1 MTALTARQRSLAG
14 LPAVIAAVIC
24 LSTGST
30 VVRKIDAPGITIACL
45 RSLFAALI
53 WQALLA
59 AQGRHIT
66 WTSIRRIG
74 PAGAFFGINIAA
86 FFAAITH
93 TSIANAEFIGAL
105 SPILVLPAGAMLFK
119 EPIPWKALPWGLGAV
134 IGVSLVLFNAPSSGR
149 SSWQGNI
156 LVVMAV
162 ILWVSYLLAAKH
174 ARREGGVDVVEFMA
188 TSTLVAGLV
197 LLPVVVVQGR
207 LDDIP
212 AHGWP
217 WLILLTLVNGIVAHG
232 LLVVAQRRVPIG
244 TTSML
249 QVAQPALAVM
259 WAYIVLDESIE
270 PLQAVGMTVV
280 VASLGVFT
288 YAVTRSAPDAAAG
301 PAGDDI
307 GEVNVPAR

>member
-1 MTALTARQRSLAG
+1 
-14 LPAVIAAVIC
+14 
-24 LSTGST
+24 
-30 VVRKIDAPGITIACL
+30 
-45 RSLFAALI
+45 
-53 WQALLA
+53 
-59 AQGRHIT
+59 
-66 WTSIRRIG
+66 
-74 PAGAFFGINIAA
+74 
-86 FFAAITH
+86 
-93 TSIANAEFIGAL
+93 
-105 SPILVLPAGAMLFK
+105 MLFK

-280 VASLGVFT
+280 VASLGRVHLC
-288 YAVTRSAPDAAAG
+288 
-301 PAGDDI
+301 GD
-307 GEVNVPAR
+307 PQRP